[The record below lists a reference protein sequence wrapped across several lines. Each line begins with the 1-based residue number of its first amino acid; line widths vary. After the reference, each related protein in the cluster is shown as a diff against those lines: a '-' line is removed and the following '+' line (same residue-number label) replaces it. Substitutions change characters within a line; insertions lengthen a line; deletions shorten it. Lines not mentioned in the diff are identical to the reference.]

1 MSCNAPRAARVTLI
15 MWMHPLFS
23 AFVLNA
29 GLALAAWQWRLLTAS
44 GALAAGIV
52 GLGVTVVWGWSGF
65 LPLLV
70 FFLLGTGSS
79 FLGRSAKARLGKVQP
94 LRSWRNVLANGG
106 VALGCAI
113 AAGVWPQ
120 ASSLWLFGT
129 LGSLTAAAADT
140 VSGELGMLWGRKT
153 VWITTFQ
160 PAPRGA
166 NGAISLKGTALGTAA
181 GSMVALTAWGA
192 GLVGTPEE
200 VILLTGAG
208 FAGMTVDSYLGAL
221 LENRGWIGNDVVN
234 IGCTLAG
241 AASAMGFL

>member
-1 MSCNAPRAARVTLI
+1 MPPLWLALAVNAC
-15 MWMHPLFS
+15 
-23 AFVLNA
+23 
-29 GLALAAWQWRLLTAS
+29 LALAAWRWRLLTAS
-44 GALAAGIV
+44 GALAAGAV
-52 GLGVTVVWGWSGF
+52 GVGVTAVWGWGGF

-79 FLGRSAKARLGKVQP
+79 FLERSAKARLGTVQS
-94 LRSWRNVLANGG
+94 LRNWRNVLANGG

-166 NGAISLKGTALGTAA
+166 NGAISLEGTVLGGLA
-181 GSMVALTAWGA
+181 GFLVALTAWGT
-192 GLVGTPEE
+192 GLVRTPEE

-221 LENRGWIGNDVVN
+221 LENRGWIGNEGVN
-234 IGCTLAG
+234 IGCTLTG
-241 AASAMGFL
+241 AATAIWLR